1 MSVPAHR
8 LPRLDRDAERLAD
21 DNRRELLAESDRL
34 VTEIEELR
42 LVRATQLPPL
52 LRVRIR
58 RLQAAMGRPD
68 SAGPL
73 TLRAAHHLL
82 FALQQRLMAANPR
95 RPTAAVQPGRPAGTP
110 AVSPIRPGLTWK
122 LLVLPPDPGPGRER
136 PWLAAIDATLER
148 ALDRWAYAQHHA
160 VRAARRAEQVAPA
173 LAVAR
178 VAWNNYWELL
188 DEASRI
194 RGARGGEAAR
204 N

>member
-8 LPRLDRDAERLAD
+8 LPRLDHDAEHLAD
-21 DNRRELLAESDRL
+21 RSRRELLAESDL
-34 VTEIEELR
+34 LLTEIEELR
-42 LVRATQLPPL
+42 LVRATHLPPL

-58 RLQAAMGRPD
+58 RLQAGMGRPD

-73 TLRAAHHLL
+73 TIRAAHHLL
-82 FALQQRLMAANPR
+82 FALQQRLMSANPR
-95 RPTAAVQPGRPAGTP
+95 RPTTSVQAGRPAGTP
-110 AVSPIRPGLTWK
+110 AVSPIHPGLSWK
-122 LLVLPPDPGPGRER
+122 LLALPPDPGPGRER
-136 PWLAAIDATLER
+136 PWLAAIEATLER

-160 VRAARRAEQVAPA
+160 IRAARRAEPTAPA

-188 DEASRI
+188 DEAVRI
-194 RGARGGEAAR
+194 RRAREGDVAR

>member
-21 DNRRELLAESDRL
+21 DHRRVLLAESDRL

-58 RLQAAMGRPD
+58 RLQTGMGRPD

-82 FALQQRLMAANPR
+82 FALQQRLMSANPR
-95 RPTAAVQPGRPAGTP
+95 RPTTAAQPGRPAGTP

-160 VRAARRAEQVAPA
+160 VRAARRAEPAAPA

-194 RGARGGEAAR
+194 RGARGDEAAR